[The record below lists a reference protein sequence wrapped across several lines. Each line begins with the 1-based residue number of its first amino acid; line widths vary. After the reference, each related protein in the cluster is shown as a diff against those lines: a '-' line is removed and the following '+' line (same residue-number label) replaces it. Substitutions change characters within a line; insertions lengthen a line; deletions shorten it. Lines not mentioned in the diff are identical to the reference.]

1 MFLFGSQFCISWLA
15 PTTPNTKQ
23 NMTWTREEYN
33 EAQKASWQTHSYE
46 AYLLLKDIHLVLES
60 MGKDNDRIAHSLHEI
75 NNSLQ
80 DLASAVRN
88 LQ

>member
-1 MFLFGSQFCISWLA
+1 
-15 PTTPNTKQ
+15 
-23 NMTWTREEYN
+23 MTWTKEEYDD
-33 EAQKASWQTHSYE
+33 AQKASWQTHSYE
-46 AYLLLKDIHLVLES
+46 AYLVLKDIQLVLES
-60 MGKDNDRIAHSLHEI
+60 MSKDNDRNGDRIAHSLHEI